1 MRRPSCEEIDAEAN
15 RVYDMTR
22 QQASVAEVFS
32 YLLAPAAGIGAH
44 DERRKAERDAETVL
58 DGLLE
63 LAQLHSCEIAIR
75 NPRYSPQEQIA
86 RVRVAQNE
94 YECVKPNG
102 VRVYTIIRSSA
113 RTRRVEVYSIPPKG
127 PTIVVDK
134 AVSEL
139 PDVAQ
144 LFLYTRACEAHRQ
157 GWQLRARASA
167 FIDYV
172 RHLPYNCAAIRN
184 LKRNG
189 MLPAEEFS
197 KLIDY
202 AKNNESAGNYF
213 VSSPQRMRMD
223 DALTRCFTSEE
234 FEP

>member
-1 MRRPSCEEIDAEAN
+1 
-15 RVYDMTR
+15 
-22 QQASVAEVFS
+22 
-32 YLLAPAAGIGAH
+32 
-44 DERRKAERDAETVL
+44 
-58 DGLLE
+58 
-63 LAQLHSCEIAIR
+63 
-75 NPRYSPQEQIA
+75 
-86 RVRVAQNE
+86 
-94 YECVKPNG
+94 
-102 VRVYTIIRSSA
+102 
-113 RTRRVEVYSIPPKG
+113 
-127 PTIVVDK
+127 
-134 AVSEL
+134 
-139 PDVAQ
+139 
-144 LFLYTRACEAHRQ
+144 
-157 GWQLRARASA
+157 LRARASA